1 MVGQKIIFVKN
12 TKPVQVSR
20 FVSKGM
26 ILCARNGNNELELL
40 VPPGKCD
47 IGEKVSIDN
56 VAHPEHDIGHLLAD
70 LS

>member
-12 TKPVQVSR
+12 TQPIKVSR

-26 ILCARNGNNELELL
+26 ILCARNENNELELL
-40 VPPGKCD
+40 VPPEKCA

-56 VAHPEHDIGHLLAD
+56 VAHPEHDISHLLAD